1 LLEHSIMTEKLAR
14 RGVAVPAAF
23 HADPLRTW
31 TVEEVMTREVVTVRS
46 AACPAEVEEVFRAH
60 RHGAFPVV
68 DDDGTLVGLVDS
80 GDLLALSDGARSVID
95 VATTEV
101 VTAKP
106 RETLQTALNRMVEEG
121 VDHLP
126 VVDGSALVGI
136 CTRTDILRARI
147 TQQDQERTEM
157 GWLNWPRK
165 TA

>member
-1 LLEHSIMTEKLAR
+1 M
-14 RGVAVPAAF
+14 
-23 HADPLRTW
+23 
-31 TVEEVMTREVVTVRS
+31 
-46 AACPAEVEEVFRAH
+46 FRKH

-68 DDDGTLVGLVDS
+68 DEDGKLAGIVDS
-80 GDLLALSDGARSVID
+80 GDLLALSDGVRSVID

-126 VVDGSALVGI
+126 VVEGGALVGI

-147 TQQDQERTEM
+147 TQQDQERSEA
-157 GWLNWPRK
+157 GWLTRRR